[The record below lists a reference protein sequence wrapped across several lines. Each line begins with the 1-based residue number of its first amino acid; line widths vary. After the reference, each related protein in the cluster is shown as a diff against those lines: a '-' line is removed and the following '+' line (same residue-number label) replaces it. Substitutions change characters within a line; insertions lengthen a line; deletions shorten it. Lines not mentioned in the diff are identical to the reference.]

1 MRETKGGRKLA
12 LTKVTDNIEEI
23 HGVHLPYPPYMKD
36 RFSGRLKLNGD
47 YGDIE
52 GLEVG
57 SVHLDPFERFRYDLI
72 SARESI
78 L

>member
-23 HGVHLPYPPYMKD
+23 HGVHLPYPPYTKD